1 MLFVKPD
8 MNPSET
14 LSYLAE
20 EKFKCTSLCNKA
32 YPDIINGAVRFILT

>member
-1 MLFVKPD
+1 MFLKQD
-8 MNPSET
+8 ANASET

-20 EKFKCTSLCNKA
+20 GKFKCKSLHNKA